1 MRRRDFI
8 KAAAGTA
15 VLGAIKAPA
24 LHAQGAWP
32 QSGRTVKIIVPWPP
46 GAANDALGRLVAQR
60 IQEKFGA
67 NTVVENRTGGS
78 GLVRPNAGVPADP
91 PRHTPM
97 ASALHTPPRPL
108 GLTSATIHPPGHPA

>member
-8 KAAAGTA
+8 KAAAGATA
-15 VLGAIKAPA
+15 LGAIKTPA
-24 LHAQGAWP
+24 VRAQGAWP

-67 NTVVENRTGGS
+67 NTVVENRTGGA
-78 GLVRPNAGVPADP
+78 GLAGPHPGGPAPP

-97 ASALHTPPRPL
+97 AGALHTPPR
-108 GLTSATIHPPGHPA
+108 APGAK